1 MKPAES
7 ILKKYVRGDG
17 WRAIEKLTR
26 STAMMFVL
34 VMGGLL
40 GACHHQPLLDTKP
53 LETAGMSYDSIKQVV
68 ALGISSAEIPEIAA
82 ARQGGFSDSDCV
94 QLVRIY
100 HGRGQTFFD
109 GDMLAGLA
117 RAGIGEDT
125 ALELAKLDQ
134 LGLGAGELLA
144 MKLARFPDATILEVA
159 RRHAQHQ
166 PVLSG
171 ASLGAMKNAGISD
184 STLLELTRRGIPDA
198 QSDAVIALRRRGGSD
213 ADILGRFTGS

>member
-1 MKPAES
+1 MKPADMS
-7 ILKKYVRGDG
+7 IHKNIRRG
-17 WRAIEKLTR
+17 WRAAAKFTR
-26 STAMMFVL
+26 FAGLIFVL
-34 VMGGLL
+34 AAGIFL

-53 LETAGMSYDSIKQVV
+53 LDNAGMSYDTVKKIL
-68 ALGISSAEIPEIAA
+68 ALGISAEEIPEIAA
-82 ARQGGFSDSDCV
+82 ARQGGFSDADCV
-94 QLVRIY
+94 QLVQIY
-100 HGRGQTFFD
+100 HARGQTFLD
-109 GDMLAGLA
+109 GDTLAGLA

-125 ALELAKLDQ
+125 ALELARLDQ

-144 MKLARFPDATILEVA
+144 MKLARFPDQTILEVA

-213 ADILGRFTGS
+213 AEILGRFTGS